1 MDIYNET
8 HTKLLANEYIRKDSE
23 ELSLLGCDLYIKSDI
38 SVCIYKSL
46 DLDVENIKEI
56 DILSVKVRKILSEKN
71 LNVFN
76 SYLLILIEEKI
87 NYEFFYLIER
97 NNIGIR
103 KYVVKH
109 QTDLERVTF
118 LNFQEKINSSAQP
131 NSISEENSEF
141 IKKTLEILD
150 ENNYSLYKFDEKKL
164 VQISEQ
170 IIGKV
175 KNDNE
180 DN

>member
-8 HTKLLANEYIRKDSE
+8 HTKLLDNEYIRTDNE
-23 ELSLLGCDLYIKSDI
+23 ELNLLGCDLYIKSDI

-46 DLDVENIKEI
+46 DIDNIKEV
-56 DILSVKVRKILSEKN
+56 DILSVKVRKILNDKN

-87 NYEFFYLIER
+87 DYEIFYLIER

-103 KYVVKH
+103 KYVIKH
-109 QTDLERVTF
+109 KTDLERVTF
-118 LNFQEKINSSAQP
+118 LNFQEKINSSVSP
-131 NSISEENSEF
+131 NSIGEENSDF

-150 ENNYSLYKFDEKKL
+150 ENNYSVYKFDEKKL
-164 VQISEQ
+164 VQISEL

-175 KNDNE
+175 KNNNE